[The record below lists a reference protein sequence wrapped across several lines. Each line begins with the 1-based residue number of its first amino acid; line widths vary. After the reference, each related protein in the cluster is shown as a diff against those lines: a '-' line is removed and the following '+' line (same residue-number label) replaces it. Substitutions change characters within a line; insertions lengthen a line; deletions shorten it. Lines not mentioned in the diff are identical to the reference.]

1 MSKSGKKMD
10 KCGFSN
16 EKYSSE
22 MKGGEMSESVGKELE
37 RDIVESKREKKEF
50 KEFSEN
56 LELQ

>member
-1 MSKSGKKMD
+1 MD